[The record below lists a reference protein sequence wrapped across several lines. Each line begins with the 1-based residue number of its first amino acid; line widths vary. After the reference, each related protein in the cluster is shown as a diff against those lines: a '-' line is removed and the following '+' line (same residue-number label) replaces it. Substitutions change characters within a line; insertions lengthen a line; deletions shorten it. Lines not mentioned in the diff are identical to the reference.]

1 MPHKQDARSQLPP
14 EDRASSARHSL
25 HTMPPARSR
34 PARLEYQN
42 VTIKSAAAG
51 SFHQPHEALSM
62 ALQQLRD
69 CSPQCGPDANSPT
82 ELTCRQR
89 QADSLY
95 VWPRVF
101 SKAVGKRQER

>member
-62 ALQQLRD
+62 ALQQLRVLRPGFETLGWGY
-69 CSPQCGPDANSPT
+69 SGSQ
-82 ELTCRQR
+82 
-89 QADSLY
+89 
-95 VWPRVF
+95 F
-101 SKAVGKRQER
+101 

>member
-62 ALQQLRD
+62 ALQQLVFASMR
-69 CSPQCGPDANSPT
+69 T
-82 ELTCRQR
+82 RCRF
-89 QADSLY
+89 ADQ
-95 VWPRVF
+95 VDV
-101 SKAVGKRQER
+101 